1 MSNSGM
7 TTIEVKRINRSKVYQ
22 MIYEKHSISKQELSQ
37 ELHMGL
43 TTVSQNLKALEE
55 DGWIHRTGYYEST
68 GGRKAQA
75 IEIVPNARIAI
86 GAFIL
91 KRSILLVAVD
101 LYGNVIEQKMVVEIF
116 SATELYYQF
125 LGKEI
130 MRFANHIESNPDKI
144 SGVGIAIQGVLSPDR
159 SKIQYGKL
167 LQHTTGLNISDLTRY
182 IPYPCFTEHDSKAA
196 AFAEIWSQP
205 QLSDAVVFLL
215 NKNLGS
221 ALVIH
226 GEVHQGKSMHSGT
239 IEHMCIIPDGKPC
252 YCGGRGCLEAYCS
265 AESLQNQ
272 IQGRSFEDFFH
283 SVRKNEPQSKAI
295 WEEYL
300 SKLAD
305 AVRNVNTV
313 IDSDVILSGFL
324 VPYFT
329 EADLNFLKQKITAL
343 PFFAER
349 DITILLGKHG
359 EFAPAIGAALPFVK
373 NTVEGI

>member
-22 MIYEKHSISKQELSQ
+22 MIYEKRSISKQDLAQ

-43 TTVSQNLKALEE
+43 TTVTQNLKALEE

-75 IEIVPNARIAI
+75 IEIVPNARMTI
-86 GAFIL
+86 GVFIL

-101 LYGNVIEQKMVVEIF
+101 LYSNVMQQKTVTETF
-116 SATELYYQF
+116 SATETYYQF
-125 LGKEI
+125 LGKEV
-130 MRFANHIESNPDKI
+130 MRFANHVESNPDKI
-144 SGVGIAIQGVLSPDR
+144 SGVGIAIQGILSPDR

-167 LQHTTGLNISDLTRY
+167 LQHTGLNTADLTRY

-196 AFAEIWSQP
+196 AFAEIWNQP

-239 IEHMCIIPDGKPC
+239 IEHMCIVPNGTPC
-252 YCGGRGCLEAYCS
+252 YCGGKGCLETYCS
-265 AESLQNQ
+265 AESLQSQ
-272 IQGRSFEDFFH
+272 IHGNSFESFFQ
-283 SVRKNEPQSKAI
+283 SVRENEPKSKAI
-295 WEEYL
+295 WEMYL
-300 SKLAD
+300 SKLA
-305 AVRNVNTV
+305 AAIQNVNTV

-324 VPYFT
+324 VPYLT
-329 EADLNFLKQKITAL
+329 EADLEFLKQKITEP

-349 DITILLGKHG
+349 DITIQLGKHG

-373 NTVEGI
+373 RIIDGI

>member
-22 MIYEKHSISKQELSQ
+22 MIYEKRSISKQDLAQ

-43 TTVSQNLKALEE
+43 TTVTQNLKALEE

-75 IEIVPNARIAI
+75 IEIVPNARTTI
-86 GAFIL
+86 GVFIL

-101 LYGNVIEQKMVVEIF
+101 LYSNVMQQKTVTETF
-116 SATELYYQF
+116 SATETYYQF
-125 LGKEI
+125 LGKEV
-130 MRFANHIESNPDKI
+130 MRFANHVESNPDKI
-144 SGVGIAIQGVLSPDR
+144 SGVGIAIQGILSPDR

-167 LQHTTGLNISDLTRY
+167 LQHTGLNTADLTRY

-196 AFAEIWSQP
+196 AFSEIWNQP

-239 IEHMCIIPDGKPC
+239 IEHMCIVPNGTPC
-252 YCGGRGCLEAYCS
+252 YCGGKGCLETYCS
-265 AESLQNQ
+265 AESLQSQ
-272 IQGRSFEDFFH
+272 IHGNSFESFFQ
-283 SVRKNEPQSKAI
+283 SVRENEPKSKAI
-295 WEEYL
+295 WEMYL
-300 SKLAD
+300 SKLA
-305 AVRNVNTV
+305 AAIQNVNTV

-324 VPYFT
+324 VPYLT
-329 EADLNFLKQKITAL
+329 EADLEFLKQKITEP

-349 DITILLGKHG
+349 DITIQLGKHG

-373 NTVEGI
+373 RIIDGI

>member
-22 MIYEKHSISKQELSQ
+22 MIYEKRSISKQDLAQ

-43 TTVSQNLKALEE
+43 TTVTQNLKALEE

-75 IEIVPNARIAI
+75 IEIVPNARMTI
-86 GAFIL
+86 GVFIL

-101 LYGNVIEQKMVVEIF
+101 LYSNVMQQKTVTETF
-116 SATELYYQF
+116 SATETYYQF
-125 LGKEI
+125 LGKEV
-130 MRFANHIESNPDKI
+130 MRFANHVESNPDKI
-144 SGVGIAIQGVLSPDR
+144 SGVGIAIQGILSPDR

-167 LQHTTGLNISDLTRY
+167 LQHTGLNTADLTRY

-196 AFAEIWSQP
+196 AFAEIWNQP

-239 IEHMCIIPDGKPC
+239 IEHMCIVPNGTPC
-252 YCGGRGCLEAYCS
+252 YCGGKGCLETYCS
-265 AESLQNQ
+265 AESLQSQ
-272 IQGRSFEDFFH
+272 IHGNSFESFFQ
-283 SVRKNEPQSKAI
+283 SVRENEPKNKAI
-295 WEEYL
+295 WEMYL
-300 SKLAD
+300 SKLA
-305 AVRNVNTV
+305 AAIQNVNTV

-324 VPYFT
+324 VPYLT
-329 EADLNFLKQKITAL
+329 EADLEFLKQKITEP

-349 DITILLGKHG
+349 DITIQLGKHG

-373 NTVEGI
+373 RIIDGI

>member
-22 MIYEKHSISKQELSQ
+22 MIYEKRSISKQDLAQ

-43 TTVSQNLKALEE
+43 TTVTQNLKALEE

-75 IEIVPNARIAI
+75 IEIVPNARTTI
-86 GAFIL
+86 GVFIL

-101 LYGNVIEQKMVVEIF
+101 LYSNVMQQKAVTETF
-116 SATELYYQF
+116 SATETYYQF
-125 LGKEI
+125 LGKEV
-130 MRFANHIESNPDKI
+130 MRFANHVESNPDKI
-144 SGVGIAIQGVLSPDR
+144 SGVGIAIQGILSPDR

-167 LQHTTGLNISDLTRY
+167 LQHTGLNTADLTRY

-196 AFAEIWSQP
+196 AFAEIWNQP

-239 IEHMCIIPDGKPC
+239 IEHMCIVPNGTPC
-252 YCGGRGCLEAYCS
+252 YCGGKGCLETYCS
-265 AESLQNQ
+265 AESLQSQ
-272 IQGRSFEDFFH
+272 IHGNSFESFFQ
-283 SVRKNEPQSKAI
+283 SVRMWHIRPES
-295 WEEYL
+295 
-300 SKLAD
+300 
-305 AVRNVNTV
+305 
-313 IDSDVILSGFL
+313 
-324 VPYFT
+324 
-329 EADLNFLKQKITAL
+329 
-343 PFFAER
+343 
-349 DITILLGKHG
+349 
-359 EFAPAIGAALPFVK
+359 
-373 NTVEGI
+373 

>member
-22 MIYEKHSISKQELSQ
+22 MIYEKRSISKQELAQ

-43 TTVSQNLKALEE
+43 TTVTQNLKALEE

-75 IEIVPNARIAI
+75 IEIVSNARTAI

-91 KRSILLVAVD
+91 RRSILLVALN
-101 LYGNVIEQKMVVEIF
+101 LYGDVIAKKTVAEPF
-116 SATELYYQF
+116 SATEAYFQF

-130 MRFANHIESNPDKI
+130 MRFANHVESNPDRI
-144 SGVGIAIQGVLSPDR
+144 SGVGIAIQGILSPDR

-167 LQHTTGLNISDLTRY
+167 LQHTGLNTADLTRY

-196 AFAEIWSQP
+196 AFAEIWNQS

-226 GEVHQGKSMHSGT
+226 GEVHQGNP
-239 IEHMCIIPDGKPC
+239 CIAERSSICVLFRTESPVTVVEKVAWKPIAPQKVC
-252 YCGGRGCLEAYCS
+252 KIKFRAIL
-265 AESLQNQ
+265 LRRFFNQ
-272 IQGRSFEDFFH
+272 YENMIR
-283 SVRKNEPQSKAI
+283 A
-295 WEEYL
+295 
-300 SKLAD
+300 AM
-305 AVRNVNTV
+305 
-313 IDSDVILSGFL
+313 LSGKL
-324 VPYFT
+324 ISPRW
-329 EADLNFLKQKITAL
+329 Q
-343 PFFAER
+343 
-349 DITILLGKHG
+349 LLS
-359 EFAPAIGAALPFVK
+359 EMSTRSW
-373 NTVEGI
+373 TVM

>member
-22 MIYEKHSISKQELSQ
+22 MIYEKRSISKQDLAQ

-43 TTVSQNLKALEE
+43 TTVTQNLKALEE

-75 IEIVPNARIAI
+75 IEIVPNARTTI
-86 GAFIL
+86 GVFIL

-101 LYGNVIEQKMVVEIF
+101 LYSNVMQQKTVTEAF
-116 SATELYYQF
+116 SATETYYQF
-125 LGKEI
+125 LGKEV
-130 MRFANHIESNPDKI
+130 MRFANHVESNPDKI
-144 SGVGIAIQGVLSPDR
+144 SGVGIAIQGILSPDR

-167 LQHTTGLNISDLTRY
+167 LQHTGLNTADLTRY

-196 AFAEIWSQP
+196 AFAEIWNQP

-239 IEHMCIIPDGKPC
+239 IEHMCIVPNGTPC
-252 YCGGRGCLEAYCS
+252 YCGGKGCLETYCS
-265 AESLQNQ
+265 AESLQSQ
-272 IQGRSFEDFFH
+272 IHGNSFESFFQ
-283 SVRKNEPQSKAI
+283 SVRENEPKNKAI
-295 WEEYL
+295 WEMYL
-300 SKLAD
+300 SKLA
-305 AVRNVNTV
+305 AAIQNVNTV

-324 VPYFT
+324 VPYLT
-329 EADLNFLKQKITAL
+329 EADLEFLKQKITEP

-349 DITILLGKHG
+349 DITIQLGKHG

-373 NTVEGI
+373 RIIDGI

>member
-22 MIYEKHSISKQELSQ
+22 MIYEKRSISKQELAQ

-43 TTVSQNLKALEE
+43 TTVTQNLKALEE

-75 IEIVPNARIAI
+75 IEIVPNARTAI

-101 LYGNVIEQKMVVEIF
+101 LYGNIMEQKTVAEPF
-116 SATELYYQF
+116 SATETYFQF

-130 MRFANHIESNPDKI
+130 MRFANYVESNPDKI
-144 SGVGIAIQGVLSPDR
+144 SGVGIAIQGILSPDR

-167 LQHTTGLNISDLTRY
+167 LQHTGLNIADLTRY
-182 IPYPCFTEHDSKAA
+182 IPYPCVTEHDSKAA
-196 AFAEIWSQP
+196 AFAEIWNQP
-205 QLSDAVVFLL
+205 QFSDAVVFLL

-239 IEHMCIIPDGKPC
+239 IEHMCIVPDGKPC
-252 YCGGRGCLEAYCS
+252 YCGGKGCLETYCS

-272 IQGRSFEDFFH
+272 IQGNSFAAFFQ
-283 SVRKNEPQSKAI
+283 SVRTGEPNSNVI
-295 WEEYL
+295 WNAYL
-300 SKLAD
+300 SHLA
-305 AVRNVNTV
+305 AAIRNVNTV

-329 EADLNFLKQKITAL
+329 EADLKFLKQKITAL

-349 DITILLGKHG
+349 DIKIQLGKHD

-373 NTVEGI
+373 RTIEEI

>member
-22 MIYEKHSISKQELSQ
+22 MIYEKRSISKQELAQ

-43 TTVSQNLKALEE
+43 TTVTQNLKALEE

-75 IEIVPNARIAI
+75 IEIVPHARTAI

-101 LYGNVIEQKMVVEIF
+101 LYGNIMEQKTVAEPF
-116 SATELYYQF
+116 SATEAYFQF

-130 MRFANHIESNPDKI
+130 MRFANHVESNPDKI
-144 SGVGIAIQGVLSPDR
+144 SGVGIAIQGILSPDR

-167 LQHTTGLNISDLTRY
+167 LQHTGLNIADLTRY
-182 IPYPCFTEHDSKAA
+182 IPYPCVTEHDSKAA
-196 AFAEIWSQP
+196 AIAEIWNQP
-205 QLSDAVVFLL
+205 QFSDAVVFLL

-239 IEHMCIIPDGKPC
+239 IEHMCIVPDGKPC
-252 YCGGRGCLEAYCS
+252 YCGGKGCLETYCS

-272 IQGRSFEDFFH
+272 IQGNSFAAFFQ
-283 SVRKNEPQSKAI
+283 SVRTCEPSSNAI
-295 WEEYL
+295 WNAYL
-300 SKLAD
+300 SHLA
-305 AVRNVNTV
+305 AAIRNVNTV

-329 EADLNFLKQKITAL
+329 EADLKFLKQKITAL

-349 DITILLGKHG
+349 DIKIQLGKHD

-373 NTVEGI
+373 RTIEEI

>member
-1 MSNSGM
+1 MTNSGM

-22 MIYEKHSISKQELSQ
+22 MIYEKHSISKQELAQ

-43 TTVSQNLKALEE
+43 TTVTQNLKALEE
-55 DGWIHRTGYYEST
+55 DGWIHRTGYEST

-75 IEIVPNARIAI
+75 IEIIPNARTAI
-86 GAFIL
+86 GVFIL
-91 KRSILLVAVD
+91 KHSILLVAVD
-101 LYGNVIEQKMVVEIF
+101 LYGNIAEQKTVVKPF
-116 SATELYYQF
+116 SATETYYQF

-130 MRFANHIESNPDKI
+130 MRFANHTESNPDKI
-144 SGVGIAIQGVLSPDR
+144 SGVGIAIQGILSPDC

-167 LQHTTGLNISDLTRY
+167 LQHTGLDIADLTRY
-182 IPYPCFTEHDSKAA
+182 IPYPCVTEHDSKAA
-196 AFAEIWSQP
+196 AFAEIWNQP

-221 ALVIH
+221 ALVIR
-226 GEVHQGKSMHSGT
+226 GEVHHGKSMHSGT
-239 IEHMCIIPDGKPC
+239 IEHMCIVPDGKSC
-252 YCGGRGCLEAYCS
+252 YCGGKGCLETYCS

-272 IQGRSFEDFFH
+272 IQGSSFEVFFA
-283 SVRKNEPQSKAI
+283 SVRENEPQSKVI

-305 AVRNVNTV
+305 AIRNVNTV
-313 IDSDVILSGFL
+313 MDSDVILSGFL

-329 EADLNFLKQKITAL
+329 EADLKFLEQKIAAL

-373 NTVEGI
+373 STIEGI

>member
-1 MSNSGM
+1 MTNSGM

-22 MIYEKHSISKQELSQ
+22 MIYEKRSISKQELAQ

-43 TTVSQNLKALEE
+43 TTVTQNLKALEE

-75 IEIVPNARIAI
+75 IEIVPNARTAI
-86 GAFIL
+86 GVFIL
-91 KRSILLVAVD
+91 KRSVLLVAVD
-101 LYGNVIEQKMVVEIF
+101 LYGNITEQKTVAKSF
-116 SATELYYQF
+116 SATETYYQF

-130 MRFANHIESNPDKI
+130 MRFANHTESNPDKI
-144 SGVGIAIQGVLSPDR
+144 SGVGIAIQGILSPDR

-167 LQHTTGLNISDLTRY
+167 LQHTGLDIADLTRY
-182 IPYPCFTEHDSKAA
+182 IPYPCVTEHDSKAA
-196 AFAEIWSQP
+196 AFAEIWNQP

-221 ALVIH
+221 ALVIR
-226 GEVHQGKSMHSGT
+226 GEVHHGKSMHSGT
-239 IEHMCIIPDGKPC
+239 IEHMCIVPNGKSC
-252 YCGGRGCLEAYCS
+252 YCGGKGCLETYCS

-272 IQGRSFEDFFH
+272 IQGSSFEVFFA
-283 SVRKNEPQSKAI
+283 SVRENEPQSKVI

-305 AVRNVNTV
+305 AIRNVNTV
-313 IDSDVILSGFL
+313 MDSDVILSGFL

-329 EADLNFLKQKITAL
+329 EADLKFLKQKITAL

-373 NTVEGI
+373 STIEKI

>member
-22 MIYEKHSISKQELSQ
+22 MIYEKRSISKQDLAQ

-43 TTVSQNLKALEE
+43 TTVTQNLKALEE

-75 IEIVPNARIAI
+75 IEIISNARTAI
-86 GAFIL
+86 GAFVL
-91 KRSILLVAVD
+91 KRSILLAAMD
-101 LYGNVIEQKMVVEIF
+101 LYGNVIAKKTVAETF
-116 SATELYYQF
+116 SATETYYQF
-125 LGKEI
+125 LGKEV
-130 MRFANHIESNPDKI
+130 MRFANHVESNPDKI
-144 SGVGIAIQGVLSPDR
+144 SGVGIAIQGILSPDR

-167 LQHTTGLNISDLTRY
+167 LQHTGLNTADLTRY

-196 AFAEIWSQP
+196 AFAEIWNQP

-239 IEHMCIIPDGKPC
+239 IEHMCIVPNGTPC
-252 YCGGRGCLEAYCS
+252 YCGGKGCLETYCS
-265 AESLQNQ
+265 AESLQSQ
-272 IQGRSFEDFFH
+272 IHGNSFESFFQ
-283 SVRKNEPQSKAI
+283 SVRENEPKSKAI
-295 WEEYL
+295 WEMYL
-300 SKLAD
+300 SKLA
-305 AVRNVNTV
+305 AAIQNVNTV

-324 VPYFT
+324 VPYLT
-329 EADLNFLKQKITAL
+329 EADLEFLKQKITEP

-349 DITILLGKHG
+349 DITIQLGKHG

-373 NTVEGI
+373 RIIDGI

>member
-22 MIYEKHSISKQELSQ
+22 MIYEKRSISKQDLAQ

-43 TTVSQNLKALEE
+43 TTVTQNLKALEE

-75 IEIVPNARIAI
+75 IEIVPNARTTI
-86 GAFIL
+86 GVFIL

-101 LYGNVIEQKMVVEIF
+101 VYSNVMQQKAVTETF
-116 SATELYYQF
+116 SATETYYQF
-125 LGKEI
+125 LGKEV
-130 MRFANHIESNPDKI
+130 MRFANHVEPNPDKI
-144 SGVGIAIQGVLSPDR
+144 SGVGIAIQGILSPDR

-167 LQHTTGLNISDLTRY
+167 LQHTGLNTADLTRY

-196 AFAEIWSQP
+196 AFAEIWNQP

-239 IEHMCIIPDGKPC
+239 IEHMCIVPNGTPC
-252 YCGGRGCLEAYCS
+252 YCGGKGCLETYCS
-265 AESLQNQ
+265 AESLQSQ
-272 IQGRSFEDFFH
+272 IHGNSFESFFQ
-283 SVRKNEPQSKAI
+283 SVRENEPKSKAI
-295 WEEYL
+295 WEMYL
-300 SKLAD
+300 SKLA
-305 AVRNVNTV
+305 AAIQNVNTV

-324 VPYFT
+324 VPYLT
-329 EADLNFLKQKITAL
+329 EADLEFLKQKITEP

-349 DITILLGKHG
+349 DITIQLGKHG

-373 NTVEGI
+373 RIIDGI

>member
-22 MIYEKHSISKQELSQ
+22 MIYEKRSISKQELAQ

-43 TTVSQNLKALEE
+43 TTVTQNLKALEE

-75 IEIVPNARIAI
+75 IEIVPNARTAI

-101 LYGNVIEQKMVVEIF
+101 LYGNIMEQKTVAEPF
-116 SATELYYQF
+116 SATETYFQF

-130 MRFANHIESNPDKI
+130 MRFANHVESNPDKI
-144 SGVGIAIQGVLSPDR
+144 SGVGIAIQGILSPDR

-167 LQHTTGLNISDLTRY
+167 LQHTGWNIADLTRY
-182 IPYPCFTEHDSKAA
+182 IPYPCVTEHDSKAA
-196 AFAEIWSQP
+196 AFAEIWNQP
-205 QLSDAVVFLL
+205 QFSDAVVFLL

-239 IEHMCIIPDGKPC
+239 IEHMCIVPDGKPC
-252 YCGGRGCLEAYCS
+252 YCGGKGCLETYCS

-272 IQGRSFEDFFH
+272 IQGNSFAAFFQ
-283 SVRKNEPQSKAI
+283 SVRTCEPSSNVI
-295 WEEYL
+295 WNAYL
-300 SKLAD
+300 SHLA
-305 AVRNVNTV
+305 AAIRNVNTV

-329 EADLNFLKQKITAL
+329 EADLKFLKQKITAL

-349 DITILLGKHG
+349 DIKIQLGKHD

-373 NTVEGI
+373 RTIEEI

>member
-22 MIYEKHSISKQELSQ
+22 MIYEKRSISKQDLAQ

-43 TTVSQNLKALEE
+43 TTVTQNLKALEE

-75 IEIVPNARIAI
+75 IEIVPNARTTI
-86 GAFIL
+86 GVFIL

-101 LYGNVIEQKMVVEIF
+101 LYSNVMQQKTVTETF
-116 SATELYYQF
+116 SATETYYQF
-125 LGKEI
+125 LGKEV
-130 MRFANHIESNPDKI
+130 MRFANHVESNPDKI
-144 SGVGIAIQGVLSPDR
+144 SGVGIAIQGILSPDR

-167 LQHTTGLNISDLTRY
+167 LQHTGLNTADLTRY

-196 AFAEIWSQP
+196 AFAEIWNQP

-239 IEHMCIIPDGKPC
+239 IEHMCIVPNGTPC
-252 YCGGRGCLEAYCS
+252 YCGGKGCLETYCS
-265 AESLQNQ
+265 AESLQSQ
-272 IQGRSFEDFFH
+272 IHGNSFESFFQ
-283 SVRKNEPQSKAI
+283 SVRENEPKSKAI
-295 WEEYL
+295 WEMYL
-300 SKLAD
+300 SKLA
-305 AVRNVNTV
+305 AAIQNVNTV

-324 VPYFT
+324 VPYLT
-329 EADLNFLKQKITAL
+329 EADLEFLKQKITEP

-349 DITILLGKHG
+349 DITIQLGKHG

-373 NTVEGI
+373 RIIDGI

>member
-22 MIYEKHSISKQELSQ
+22 MIYEKRSISKQDLAQ

-43 TTVSQNLKALEE
+43 TTVTQNLKALEE

-75 IEIVPNARIAI
+75 IEIVPNARTTI
-86 GAFIL
+86 GVFIL

-101 LYGNVIEQKMVVEIF
+101 LYSNVMQQKAVTETF
-116 SATELYYQF
+116 SATETYYQF
-125 LGKEI
+125 LGKEV
-130 MRFANHIESNPDKI
+130 MRFANHVESNPDKI
-144 SGVGIAIQGVLSPDR
+144 SGVGIAIQGILSPDR

-167 LQHTTGLNISDLTRY
+167 LQHTGLNTADLTRY

-196 AFAEIWSQP
+196 AFAEIWNQP

-239 IEHMCIIPDGKPC
+239 IEHMCIVPNGTPC
-252 YCGGRGCLEAYCS
+252 YCGGKGCLETYCS
-265 AESLQNQ
+265 AESLQSQ
-272 IQGRSFEDFFH
+272 IHGNSFESFFQ
-283 SVRKNEPQSKAI
+283 SVRENEPKSKAI
-295 WEEYL
+295 WEMYL
-300 SKLAD
+300 SKLA
-305 AVRNVNTV
+305 AAIQNVNTV

-324 VPYFT
+324 VPYLT
-329 EADLNFLKQKITAL
+329 EADLEFLKQKITEP
-343 PFFAER
+343 PFFAEQ
-349 DITILLGKHG
+349 DITIQLGKHG

-373 NTVEGI
+373 RIIDGI

>member
-22 MIYEKHSISKQELSQ
+22 MIYEKRSISKQDLAQ

-43 TTVSQNLKALEE
+43 TTVTQNLKALEE

-75 IEIVPNARIAI
+75 IEIVPNARTTI
-86 GAFIL
+86 GVFIL

-101 LYGNVIEQKMVVEIF
+101 LYSNVMQQKAVTETF
-116 SATELYYQF
+116 SATETYYQF
-125 LGKEI
+125 LGKEV
-130 MRFANHIESNPDKI
+130 MRFANHVESNPDKI
-144 SGVGIAIQGVLSPDR
+144 SGVGIAIQGILSPDR

-167 LQHTTGLNISDLTRY
+167 LQHTGLNTADLTRY

-196 AFAEIWSQP
+196 AFAEIWNQP

-239 IEHMCIIPDGKPC
+239 IEHMCIVPNGTPC
-252 YCGGRGCLEAYCS
+252 YCGGKGCLETYCS
-265 AESLQNQ
+265 AESLQSQ
-272 IQGRSFEDFFH
+272 IHGNSFESFFQ
-283 SVRKNEPQSKAI
+283 SVRENEPKSKAI
-295 WEEYL
+295 WEMYL
-300 SKLAD
+300 SKLA
-305 AVRNVNTV
+305 AAIQNVNTV

-324 VPYFT
+324 VPYLT
-329 EADLNFLKQKITAL
+329 EADLEFLKQKITEP

-349 DITILLGKHG
+349 DITIQLGKHG

-373 NTVEGI
+373 RIIDGI

>member
-22 MIYEKHSISKQELSQ
+22 MIYEKRSISKQDLAQ

-43 TTVSQNLKALEE
+43 TTVTQNLKALEK

-75 IEIVPNARIAI
+75 IEIVPNARTTI
-86 GAFIL
+86 GVFIL

-101 LYGNVIEQKMVVEIF
+101 LYSNVMQQKTVTETF
-116 SATELYYQF
+116 SATETYYQF
-125 LGKEI
+125 LGKEV
-130 MRFANHIESNPDKI
+130 MRFANHVESNPDKI
-144 SGVGIAIQGVLSPDR
+144 SGVGIAIQGILSPDR

-167 LQHTTGLNISDLTRY
+167 LQHTGLNTADLTRY

-196 AFAEIWSQP
+196 AFAEIWNQP

-239 IEHMCIIPDGKPC
+239 IEHMCIVPNGTPC
-252 YCGGRGCLEAYCS
+252 YCGGKGCLETYCS
-265 AESLQNQ
+265 AESLQSQ
-272 IQGRSFEDFFH
+272 IHGNSFESFFQ
-283 SVRKNEPQSKAI
+283 SVRENEPKSKAI
-295 WEEYL
+295 WEMYL
-300 SKLAD
+300 SKLA
-305 AVRNVNTV
+305 AAIQNVNTV

-324 VPYFT
+324 VPYLT
-329 EADLNFLKQKITAL
+329 EADLEFLKQKITEP

-349 DITILLGKHG
+349 DITIQLGKHG

-373 NTVEGI
+373 RIIDGI

>member
-22 MIYEKHSISKQELSQ
+22 MIYEKRSISKQDLAQ

-43 TTVSQNLKALEE
+43 TTVTQNLKALEE

-75 IEIVPNARIAI
+75 IEIVPNARTTI
-86 GAFIL
+86 GVFIL

-101 LYGNVIEQKMVVEIF
+101 LYSNVMQQKTVTETF
-116 SATELYYQF
+116 SATETYYQF
-125 LGKEI
+125 LGKEV
-130 MRFANHIESNPDKI
+130 MRFANHVESNPDKI
-144 SGVGIAIQGVLSPDR
+144 SGVGIAIQGILSPDR

-167 LQHTTGLNISDLTRY
+167 LQHTGLNTADLTRY

-196 AFAEIWSQP
+196 AFAEIWNQP

-226 GEVHQGKSMHSGT
+226 GEVPQGKSMHSGT
-239 IEHMCIIPDGKPC
+239 IEHMCIVPNGTPC
-252 YCGGRGCLEAYCS
+252 YCGGKGCLETYCS
-265 AESLQNQ
+265 AESLQSQ
-272 IQGRSFEDFFH
+272 IHGNSFESFFQ
-283 SVRKNEPQSKAI
+283 SVRENEPKSKAI
-295 WEEYL
+295 WEMYL
-300 SKLAD
+300 SKLA
-305 AVRNVNTV
+305 AAIQNVNTV

-324 VPYFT
+324 VPYLT
-329 EADLNFLKQKITAL
+329 EADLEFLKQKITEP

-349 DITILLGKHG
+349 DITIQLGKHG

-373 NTVEGI
+373 RIIDGI

>member
-22 MIYEKHSISKQELSQ
+22 MIYEKRSISKQDLAQ

-43 TTVSQNLKALEE
+43 TTVTQNLKALEE

-75 IEIVPNARIAI
+75 IEIVPNARTTI
-86 GAFIL
+86 GVFIL

-101 LYGNVIEQKMVVEIF
+101 LYSNVMQQKTVTETF
-116 SATELYYQF
+116 SATETYYQF
-125 LGKEI
+125 LGKEV
-130 MRFANHIESNPDKI
+130 MRFANHVESNPDKI
-144 SGVGIAIQGVLSPDR
+144 SGVGIAIQGILSPDR

-167 LQHTTGLNISDLTRY
+167 LQHTGLNTADLTRY

-196 AFAEIWSQP
+196 AFAEIWNQP

-239 IEHMCIIPDGKPC
+239 IEHMCIVPNGTPC
-252 YCGGRGCLEAYCS
+252 YCGGKGCLETYCS
-265 AESLQNQ
+265 AESLQSQ
-272 IQGRSFEDFFH
+272 IHGNSFESFFQ
-283 SVRKNEPQSKAI
+283 SVRENEPKSKAI
-295 WEEYL
+295 WEMYL
-300 SKLAD
+300 SKLA
-305 AVRNVNTV
+305 AAIRNVNTV

-324 VPYFT
+324 VPYLT
-329 EADLNFLKQKITAL
+329 EADLEFLKQKITEP

-349 DITILLGKHG
+349 DITIQLGKHG

-373 NTVEGI
+373 RIIDGI

>member
-22 MIYEKHSISKQELSQ
+22 MIYEKRSISKQELAQ

-43 TTVSQNLKALEE
+43 TTVTQNLKALEE

-75 IEIVPNARIAI
+75 IEIVSNARTAI

-101 LYGNVIEQKMVVEIF
+101 LYGNIIEQKTVAELF
-116 SATELYYQF
+116 SATEAYFQF

-130 MRFANHIESNPDKI
+130 MRFANHVESNPDKI
-144 SGVGIAIQGVLSPDR
+144 SGVGIAIQGILSPDR

-167 LQHTTGLNISDLTRY
+167 LQHTGLNIADLTRY
-182 IPYPCFTEHDSKAA
+182 IPYPCVTEHDSKAA
-196 AFAEIWSQP
+196 AFAEIWNQP
-205 QLSDAVVFLL
+205 QFSDAVVFLL

-239 IEHMCIIPDGKPC
+239 IEHMCIVPDGKPC
-252 YCGGRGCLEAYCS
+252 YCGGKGCLETYCS

-272 IQGRSFEDFFH
+272 IQGNSFAAFFQ
-283 SVRKNEPQSKAI
+283 SVRTCEPSSNAI
-295 WEEYL
+295 WNAYL
-300 SKLAD
+300 SHLA
-305 AVRNVNTV
+305 AAIRNVNTV

-329 EADLNFLKQKITAL
+329 EADLKFLKQKITAL

-349 DITILLGKHG
+349 DIKIQLGKHD

-373 NTVEGI
+373 RTIEEI

>member
-22 MIYEKHSISKQELSQ
+22 MIYEKRSISKQDLAQ

-43 TTVSQNLKALEE
+43 TTVTQNLKALEE

-75 IEIVPNARIAI
+75 IEIVPNARTTI
-86 GAFIL
+86 GVFIL

-101 LYGNVIEQKMVVEIF
+101 LYSNVMQQKAVTETF
-116 SATELYYQF
+116 SATETYYQF
-125 LGKEI
+125 LGKEV
-130 MRFANHIESNPDKI
+130 MRFANHVESNPDKI
-144 SGVGIAIQGVLSPDR
+144 SGVGIAIQGILSPDR

-167 LQHTTGLNISDLTRY
+167 LQHTGLNTANLTRY

-196 AFAEIWSQP
+196 AFAEIWNQP

-239 IEHMCIIPDGKPC
+239 IEHMCIVPNGTPC
-252 YCGGRGCLEAYCS
+252 YCGGKGCLETYCS
-265 AESLQNQ
+265 AESLQSQ
-272 IQGRSFEDFFH
+272 IHGNSFESFFQ
-283 SVRKNEPQSKAI
+283 SVRENEPKSKAI
-295 WEEYL
+295 WEMYL
-300 SKLAD
+300 SKLA
-305 AVRNVNTV
+305 AAIQNVNTV

-324 VPYFT
+324 VPYLT
-329 EADLNFLKQKITAL
+329 EADLEFLKQKITEP

-349 DITILLGKHG
+349 DITIQLGKHG

-373 NTVEGI
+373 RIIDGI